1 MNIFVGN
8 LHALTTAGQLSN
20 LFLQF
25 GRVISSKIAMDFDT
39 GHSLG
44 FGFIVMDSHS
54 GDTAIQQLNNRY
66 FLNTYLE
73 VNETAYQ
80 SITAHQFI

>member
-20 LFLQF
+20 LFLRF

-44 FGFIVMDSHS
+44 FGFIVMDSQS
-54 GDTAIQQLNNRY
+54 GETAIQQLNSRY

-73 VNETAYQ
+73 VNETAYHN
-80 SITAHQFI
+80 ITAHQ